1 MMKKCFH
8 SPSAARKPKCRKF
21 EVGWC
26 QSCLEALASYENIEA
41 SKKLVRRKK
50 NRASAG
56 LSKWKKEERFSD
68 LCAEN
73 IALNAQHDEMVQ
85 ELETINGTNNA
96 LLETVTN
103 KLQIL
108 AALMPNQSF

>member
-1 MMKKCFH
+1 MIQKCFH

-21 EVGWC
+21 EGEWC
-26 QSCLEALASYENIEA
+26 QSCLEALAIYENIKA
-41 SKKLVRRKK
+41 SKKLARRKK
-50 NRASAG
+50 NRASAA

-73 IALNAQHDEMVQ
+73 IALNAQHDELVQ
-85 ELETINGTNNA
+85 ELETIDGANNA
-96 LLETVTN
+96 LSEAMAN

-108 AALMPNQSF
+108 AALMPNQNF